1 MYLRKTSRKNRDGS
15 QVVYYQLAHNIW
27 DAETKRSRVQI
38 IHNFGRA
45 DGLDRDALVRLCRS
59 IGRVCGV
66 EVVDRLGEEGADDH
80 DDVLAPGVVQVLTRP
95 LGVALVV
102 ETLWQRLGIDRK
114 LRALAAGD
122 DKKAHLERALL
133 AMVAN
138 RLSVEPTSKLGVW
151 DRWLP
156 AVHLPTCWDLQLDDM
171 YAAMDLLHAHASTLE
186 EAVFFETATLF
197 NLEVDL
203 IFYDTTTASF
213 AIDQADQD
221 QGDMPGLRKLGHS
234 KEGTWT
240 HQVVVALAVTR
251 DGLPVRSWVLP
262 GNTSDVTTIAK
273 VREDLRG
280 WKLGRALFVADAGM
294 NSEDNRA
301 ELARACGHYVLACRA
316 ASVSEIKNDVLSR
329 AGRYKKVTDN
339 LHVKEVTVGVGEK
352 RRRYIVCHNPA
363 QAERQSKHR
372 SQVLEELESV
382 LAEHPGQRAEDK
394 WAIKLRASG
403 RYGRYLRVTK
413 GGRLKID
420 RTAARQAARYDGK
433 WVLITNDDSLAAA
446 DAADAYKSLLVIERC
461 FRSLKR
467 TQIRMM
473 PMYHWLPRRI
483 EAHIKICVLALL
495 IERLVERATSTP
507 WSRIRPAL
515 DQLQATEYRAGD
527 HRFFRI
533 NELPAAA
540 GQILRK
546 LDIDPPK
553 PITVAN

>member
-1 MYLRKTSRKNRDGS
+1 MYLRRTSRKNRDGS
-15 QVVYYQLAHNIW
+15 EVSYFQLAHNVW
-27 DAETKRSRVQI
+27 DAEAKRSRVQI

-45 DGLDRDALVRLCRS
+45 DGLDREALVRLCRS
-59 IGRVCGV
+59 IARVCDV
-66 EVVDRLGEEGADDH
+66 EVVDRLADEGAATH
-80 DDVLAPGVVQVLTRP
+80 DDVLAPGVRQILTRP

-102 ETLWQRLGIDRK
+102 EALWQRLGIDRK
-114 LRALAAGD
+114 LTALAAEAGQ
-122 DKKAHLERALL
+122 KAAYERALL
-133 AMVAN
+133 AMVTN

-156 AVHLPTCWDLQLDDM
+156 TVHLPSCWDLQLDDM
-171 YAAMDLLHAHASTLE
+171 YAAMDLLYDHAAAIE
-186 EAVFFETATLF
+186 QAVFFETANLF

-203 IFYDTTTASF
+203 VFYDTTTASF
-213 AIDQADQD
+213 SIDQADED
-221 QGDMPGLRKLGHS
+221 EDDTPGLRKLGHS

-262 GNTSDVTTIAK
+262 GNTTDVTTVKK

-280 WKLGRALFVADAGM
+280 WKLGRALFVADAGV
-294 NSEDNRA
+294 SSKDNRA

-316 ASVSEIKNDVLSR
+316 ASVSEIKANVLSR

-339 LHVKEVTVGVGEK
+339 LHVKEVTVGDGEK
-352 RRRYIVCHNPA
+352 RRRTIVCHNPA

-372 SQVLEELESV
+372 DQVLEDLEEL
-382 LAEHPGQRAEDK
+382 LAAHPGQRADDK
-394 WAIKLRASG
+394 WAIQLRASG
-403 RYGRYLRVTK
+403 RFGRYLRVTK
-413 GGRLKID
+413 GGRLEIN
-420 RTAARQAARYDGK
+420 RTAVREAARYDGK
-433 WVLITNDDSLAAA
+433 WVLITNDDSLAAE

-483 EAHIKICVLALL
+483 EAHVKICVLALL
-495 IERLVERATSTP
+495 IERLVERATEMP

-515 DQLQATEYRAGD
+515 DQLQATEFQTDA

-533 NELPAAA
+533 NELPDEA
-540 GQILRK
+540 GRILDA
-546 LDIDPPK
+546 LEISPPK
-553 PITVAN
+553 PIIAVN